1 MKGDGTMKRKLLP
14 AILLFLA
21 MALTVRVSTLA
32 AEPAGSGT
40 AEPTEAGQRSLEEV
54 SRQLNNPVADL
65 WALNF
70 QFNRYYLNGR
80 VTDRTRD
87 QELLNFQPV
96 LPVHLTESWN
106 LINRP
111 VLPFIFNSPAFEPGK
126 GWHDESGF
134 GDVSLVSLLSPANLT
149 SGLIWGVGPT
159 FIFPTASDN
168 TLGQG
173 KYQAG
178 PAAVGVYMGQEWI
191 LGALVQQWWSFAGD
205 NGSRPGASQSNIQYF
220 IQYLFGEHWQI
231 GMQPNI
237 LIDWKADQGQRFT
250 VPVGLGIGKMVKFGP
265 LPVKFTLEGDYMVV
279 NPDDF
284 GQRYG
289 IRFQIIPV
297 LPALF
302 KGTLF

>member
-1 MKGDGTMKRKLLP
+1 MRRQRWLLALLCV
-14 AILLFLA
+14 AI
-21 MALTVRVSTLA
+21 ALSGGMSALA

-40 AEPTEAGQRSLEEV
+40 AEPTGASQQSLENV
-54 SRQLNNPVADL
+54 SKQLNNPVADIWSL
-65 WALNF
+65 TF
-70 QFNRYYLNGR
+70 QFNRYYLNGK
-80 VTDRTRD
+80 VTDRTREQD
-87 QELLNFQPV
+87 LLNFQPV
-96 LPVHLTESWN
+96 LPVHLTEDWN
-106 LINRP
+106 LITRP

-126 GWHDESGF
+126 GWYNESGF
-134 GDVSLVSLLSPANLT
+134 GDVALLSLLSPAKLT

-168 TLGQG
+168 TIGQG

-178 PAAVGVYMGQEWI
+178 PAAVGLYMGKEWI
-191 LGALVQQWWSFAGD
+191 FGVLAQQWWSFAGD
-205 NGSRPGASQSNIQYF
+205 NGSRPGTNQANIQYF
-220 IQYLFGEHWQI
+220 IQYLFGDHWQV
-231 GMQPNI
+231 GMAPNI

-250 VPVGLGIGKMVKFGP
+250 VPVGLGIGKLVKIGP
-265 LPVKFTLEGDYMVV
+265 LPVKLTLEGDYMVV

-289 IRFQIIPV
+289 VRFQIIPV

>member
-1 MKGDGTMKRKLLP
+1 MTRNFVL
-14 AILLFLA
+14 AILLSVALA
-21 MALTVRVSTLA
+21 LLGEICALA
-32 AEPAGSGT
+32 AEPAPAG
-40 AEPTEAGQRSLEEV
+40 APEPTEAGQRSLAEV
-54 SRQLNNPVADL
+54 SKQLNNPVADIS
-65 WALNF
+65 ALNF
-70 QFNRYYLNGR
+70 QFNRYYLNGK
-80 VTDRTRD
+80 VTDRTRT

-134 GDVSLVSLLSPANLT
+134 GDVALLSLLSPAKLT
-149 SGLIWGVGPT
+149 SGVIWGVGPT
-159 FIFPTASDN
+159 FIFPTASE
-168 TLGQG
+168 TELGQG

-178 PAAVGVYMGQEWI
+178 PAAVGLYVGKEWVF
-191 LGALVQQWWSFAGD
+191 GALFQQWWSFAGD
-205 NGSRPGASQSNIQYF
+205 NGSRPGTSQSNIQYF

-231 GMQPNI
+231 GMAPNI

-250 VPVGLGIGKMVKFGP
+250 VPVGLGIGKMVKIGP
-265 LPVKFTLEGDYMVV
+265 LPVKFTLEGDYMGV

-289 IRFQIIPV
+289 VRFQIIPV
-297 LPALF
+297 LPDLF